1 MTGSSID
8 FIVIPIAA
16 VISLAAWLIMVYY
29 ADRHPQWRDDET
41 RADKTENERTSAGT
55 QLGRKPVPPADQ
67 HAGLRH

>member
-8 FIVIPIAA
+8 FIVVPIVA

-29 ADRHPQWRDDET
+29 ADSHPQWRGDET
-41 RADKTENERTSAGT
+41 KADGTENGRASAGT
-55 QLGRKPVPPADQ
+55 QRGRKTVPPARQ